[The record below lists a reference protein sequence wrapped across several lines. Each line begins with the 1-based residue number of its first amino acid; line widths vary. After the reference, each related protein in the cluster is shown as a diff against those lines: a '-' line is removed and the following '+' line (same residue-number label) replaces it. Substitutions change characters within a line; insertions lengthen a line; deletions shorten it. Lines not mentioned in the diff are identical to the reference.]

1 MHSFATLTS
10 GQLEP
15 NKLNQA
21 TYAGD
26 SGNTAAAAK
35 VPRAFRRKWLMARM
49 TVSLDL
55 LLVDGETDGQVED
68 RDKDESEGEG
78 GGDEADH
85 EDDSEP
91 SFESGRSGI
100 WSSVRAVRRLY
111 SDFMLS
117 NLR

>member
-1 MHSFATLTS
+1 M
-10 GQLEP
+10 Q
-15 NKLNQA
+15 KA

-26 SGNTAAAAK
+26 SGNTAAPAK
-35 VPRAFRRKWLMARM
+35 VPRAFRRMWLMARM
-49 TVSLDL
+49 TVSRDLL

-100 WSSVRAVRRLY
+100 RSSVRAVRRLY